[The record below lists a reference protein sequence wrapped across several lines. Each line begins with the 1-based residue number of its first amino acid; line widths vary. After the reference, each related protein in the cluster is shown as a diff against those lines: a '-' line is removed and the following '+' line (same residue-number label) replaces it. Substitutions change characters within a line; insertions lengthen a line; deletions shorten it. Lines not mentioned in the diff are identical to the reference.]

1 MSRLQNPKAE
11 SPLMTR
17 IRMFLTNNM
26 VTIIFVVLG
35 VAGLRVSGLSLP
47 FFFEDI
53 VNRLARNSFM
63 ALALIIPVL
72 AGLGLN
78 FAVVLGAMAGQSAI
92 IFVTHWGIGGLPGIL
107 LCIAISIPFAIG
119 MGIMTGRLL
128 NKARGKEM
136 ITTLILGFF
145 ANGIYQLVFLILVG
159 TVIPMNNDVLLLSS
173 GVGLRTSIDLTG
185 GLKNG
190 LDNILRLPLPV
201 FAIVLGVLLLA
212 WVVYRFIRNR
222 KAALAP
228 RRAPA
233 WLMALGAV
241 FALFL
246 MVWGALQLMNQSMFN
261 FVRVPGGT
269 YLIVIGLCLF
279 IVFFTKTKLGQDMRT
294 VGQDRHVAEVS
305 GIDADR
311 IRIIAMVMSIVL
323 ASVGQIIFLQNLG
336 TFSTYGSHEQTGMFA
351 IAALLIG
358 GASVAKA
365 TISQALI
372 GTLLF
377 HTIFIVSPL
386 AGRVLFGDAQLG
398 EFFRAFVAYGIIGL
412 SLALHSWKKQ
422 MQAKE
427 AERLLA

>member
-1 MSRLQNPKAE
+1 MSELRSGGPGATK
-11 SPLMTR
+11 R
-17 IRMFLTNNM
+17 FLTNNL
-26 VTIIFVVLG
+26 VTIVFLVIGL
-35 VAGLRVSGLSLP
+35 AGLAVSGLSLP
-47 FFFEDI
+47 FFFDDI

-78 FAVVLGAMAGQSAI
+78 FAVVLGAMAGQAAI
-92 IFVTHWGIGGLPGIL
+92 IAVTHWGIGGMGGIL
-107 LCIAISIPFAIG
+107 LCIALAFPVAAVLG
-119 MGIMTGRLL
+119 VMTGRLL
-128 NKARGKEM
+128 NRARGKEM

-159 TVIPMNNDVLLLSS
+159 TVIPMNNDKLVLSS

-190 LDNILRLPLPV
+190 MDDLIRVPFPIFTALMAAGALT
-201 FAIVLGVLLLA
+201 FIVLRIAKAKGK
-212 WVVYRFIRNR
+212 R
-222 KAALAP
+222 KAASGG
-228 RRAPA
+228 RAKA
-233 WLMALGAV
+233 VWTAVGAV
-241 FALFL
+241 LCLAL
-246 MVWGALQLMNQSMFN
+246 VAWGALQATGQSMFN
-261 FVRVPGGT
+261 FVRVPAGT
-269 YLIVIGLCLF
+269 FLITLGLCGF
-279 IVFFTKTKLGQDMRT
+279 IMFFTKTKLGQDMRT
-294 VGQDRHVAEVS
+294 VGQDRHIAEVS

-311 IRIIAMVMSIVL
+311 VRIIAMVMSTVL
-323 ASVGQIIFLQNLG
+323 AAVGQIIFLQNLG

-377 HTIFIVSPL
+377 HTMFIVSPL
-386 AGRVLFGDAQLG
+386 AGRVLLGDAQLG

-427 AERLLA
+427 ALRAAS

>member
-1 MSRLQNPKAE
+1 MSELTSGGPGAAKR
-11 SPLMTR
+11 
-17 IRMFLTNNM
+17 FLTNNL
-26 VTIIFVVLG
+26 VTVVFLVIG
-35 VAGLRVSGLSLP
+35 LAGLAVSGLSLP
-47 FFFEDI
+47 FFFDDI

-78 FAVVLGAMAGQSAI
+78 FAVVLGAMAGQAAI
-92 IFVTHWGIGGLPGIL
+92 IAVTHWGIGGMGGIL
-107 LCIAISIPFAIG
+107 LCIALAFPVSAILG
-119 MGIMTGRLL
+119 VMTGRLL

-159 TVIPMNNDVLLLSS
+159 TVIPMNNDTLVLSS

-190 LDNILRLPLPV
+190 MDDLIRIPFPIFVALMAAGALALM
-201 FAIVLGVLLLA
+201 VLGFVKSKRRGKA
-212 WVVYRFIRNR
+212 
-222 KAALAP
+222 KAAGKAK
-228 RRAPA
+228 AVWTA
-233 WLMALGAV
+233 VGAV
-241 FALFL
+241 LCLAL
-246 MVWGALQLMNQSMFN
+246 VAWGVLQSTGQSMFN
-261 FVRVPGGT
+261 FVRVPAGT
-269 YLIVIGLCLF
+269 FLITLALCGF

-294 VGQDRHVAEVS
+294 VGQDRHIAEVS

-311 IRIIAMVMSIVL
+311 VRIIAMVMSTVL
-323 ASVGQIIFLQNLG
+323 AAVGQIIFLQNLG

-377 HTIFIVSPL
+377 HTMFIVSPL
-386 AGRVLFGDAQLG
+386 AGRVIFGDAQLG

-427 AERLLA
+427 ALRAAS

>member
-1 MSRLQNPKAE
+1 MSELKSGGPGAAR
-11 SPLMTR
+11 R
-17 IRMFLTNNM
+17 FLTNNL
-26 VTIIFVVLG
+26 VTIVFLVIGL
-35 VAGLRVSGLSLP
+35 AGLSVSGLSLP
-47 FFFEDI
+47 FFFDDI

-78 FAVVLGAMAGQSAI
+78 FAVVLGAMAGQAAI
-92 IFVTHWGIGGLPGIL
+92 IAVTHWGVGGMVGIL
-107 LCIAISIPFAIG
+107 LCIALAFPFSAILG
-119 MGIMTGRLL
+119 VMTGRLL

-159 TVIPMNNDVLLLSS
+159 TVIPMNNDKLVLSS

-190 LDNILRLPLPV
+190 MDDLIRVPFPIFV
-201 FAIVLGVLLLA
+201 AVLA
-212 WVVYRFIRNR
+212 A
-222 KAALAP
+222 AALAFIALRLVKAKGKP
-228 RRAPA
+228 KAA
-233 WLMALGAV
+233 TGKAKSVWMAAGA
-241 FALFL
+241 ALCL
-246 MVWGALQLMNQSMFN
+246 ALVAWGALQSAGQSMFN
-261 FVRVPGGT
+261 FVRVPAGT
-269 YLIVIGLCLF
+269 FLITLGLCGF
-279 IVFFTKTKLGQDMRT
+279 IVFFTKTKLGQDMKT
-294 VGQDRHVAEVS
+294 VGQDRHIAEVS

-311 IRIIAMVMSIVL
+311 VRIIAMVMSTVL
-323 ASVGQIIFLQNLG
+323 AAVGQIIFLQNLG

-377 HTIFIVSPL
+377 HTMFIVSPL
-386 AGRVLFGDAQLG
+386 AGRALFGDAQLG

-427 AERLLA
+427 ALRAAS

>member
-1 MSRLQNPKAE
+1 MSELKSGGPGATKR
-11 SPLMTR
+11 
-17 IRMFLTNNM
+17 FLTNNL
-26 VTIIFVVLG
+26 VTIVFLVIGL
-35 VAGLRVSGLSLP
+35 AGLAVSGLSLP
-47 FFFEDI
+47 FFFDDI

-78 FAVVLGAMAGQSAI
+78 FAVVLGAMAGQAAI
-92 IFVTHWGIGGLPGIL
+92 IAVTHWGVGGMVGIL
-107 LCIAISIPFAIG
+107 LCIALAFPVSAVLG
-119 MGIMTGRLL
+119 VMTGRLL

-159 TVIPMNNDVLLLSS
+159 TVIPMNNDKLVLSS

-190 LDNILRLPLPV
+190 MDDLIRIPFPIFVALMAAGVLG
-201 FAIVLGVLLLA
+201 FIVLKLVKAKG
-212 WVVYRFIRNR
+212 
-222 KAALAP
+222 KAAANGKVKTAWMAVGAALSLALV
-228 RRAPA
+228 A
-233 WLMALGAV
+233 
-241 FALFL
+241 
-246 MVWGALQLMNQSMFN
+246 WGALQSAAPSMFN
-261 FVRVPGGT
+261 FVRVPAGT
-269 YLIVIGLCLF
+269 FLITLGLCGF
-279 IVFFTKTKLGQDMRT
+279 IMFFTKTKLGQDMRT
-294 VGQDRHVAEVS
+294 VGQDRHIAEVS

-311 IRIIAMVMSIVL
+311 VRIIAMVMSTVL
-323 ASVGQIIFLQNLG
+323 AAVGQIIFLQNLG

-377 HTIFIVSPL
+377 HTMFIVSPL

-427 AERLLA
+427 ALRAAS

>member
-1 MSRLQNPKAE
+1 MSRLHNSKAE
-11 SPLMTR
+11 SPVMTR
-17 IRMFLTNNM
+17 IRMFFTNNM

-35 VAGLRVSGLSLP
+35 LAGLRVSGLSLP

-92 IFVTHWGIGGLPGIL
+92 IFVTHWGIGGFPGIL

-119 MGIMTGRLL
+119 MGILTGRLL

-190 LDNILRLPLPV
+190 LDNILRMPLPV
-201 FAIVLGVLLLA
+201 FAIVMGVFLLA
-212 WVVYRFIRNR
+212 LVLYMFFRNR
-222 KAALAP
+222 KASVAP
-228 RRAPA
+228 RRTPA
-233 WLMALGAV
+233 WLIALCALSS
-241 FALFL
+241 LFL
-246 MVWGALQLMNQSMFN
+246 MVWGALQLVNQSMFN

-279 IVFFTKTKLGQDMRT
+279 ILFFTKTKLGQDMRT

-311 IRIIAMVMSIVL
+311 DRK
-323 ASVGQIIFLQNLG
+323 SV
-336 TFSTYGSHEQTGMFA
+336 
-351 IAALLIG
+351 
-358 GASVAKA
+358 V
-365 TISQALI
+365 
-372 GTLLF
+372 
-377 HTIFIVSPL
+377 
-386 AGRVLFGDAQLG
+386 
-398 EFFRAFVAYGIIGL
+398 
-412 SLALHSWKKQ
+412 
-422 MQAKE
+422 
-427 AERLLA
+427 

>member
-1 MSRLQNPKAE
+1 MSHLPDYSHE
-11 SPLMTR
+11 SPLATK
-17 IRMFLTNNM
+17 IRMFFTNNL
-26 VTIIFVVLG
+26 VTILFVVVGL
-35 VAGLRVSGLSLP
+35 AGLRVSGLSLP

-92 IFVTHWGIGGLPGIL
+92 IAVTHWGIGGLPGIL
-107 LCIAISIPFAIG
+107 LCIVLSFPVAAG
-119 MGIMTGRLL
+119 LGVMTGRLL

-159 TVIPMNNDVLLLSS
+159 TVIPMNNEKLVLSS
-173 GVGLRTSIDLTG
+173 GVGLRTTIDLTG

-190 LDNILRLPLPV
+190 LDNILRTPFPLFVILLGAGLFIWSIIRFMMRRRKGADSKGRRWAEIAFAV
-201 FAIVLGVLLLA
+201 FSLLLIV
-212 WVVYRFIRNR
+212 W
-222 KAALAP
+222 
-228 RRAPA
+228 
-233 WLMALGAV
+233 AV
-241 FALFL
+241 
-246 MVWGALQLMNQSMFN
+246 LQLLNQSMFN
-261 FVRVPGGT
+261 FVRVPAGT
-269 YLIVIGLCLF
+269 YAIVIGLCLLTS
-279 IVFFTKTKLGQDMRT
+279 FFTKTKLGQDMRT

-305 GIDADR
+305 GINADKV
-311 IRIIAMVMSIVL
+311 RIIAMVMSTVL
-323 ASVGQIIFLQNLG
+323 ASIGQIIFLQNLG

-372 GTLLF
+372 GTILF
-377 HTIFIVSPL
+377 HTMFIVSPL
-386 AGRVLFGDAQLG
+386 AGRALFGDAQLG
-398 EFFRAFVAYGIIGL
+398 EYFRSFVAYGIIGL
-412 SLALHSWKKQ
+412 SLALHSWKK
-422 MQAKE
+422 MLQARE
-427 AERLLA
+427 AARLVE

>member
-1 MSRLQNPKAE
+1 MSELQSVGPGATK
-11 SPLMTR
+11 R
-17 IRMFLTNNM
+17 FLTNNL
-26 VTIIFVVLG
+26 VTIVFLVIGL
-35 VAGLRVSGLSLP
+35 AGLAVSGLSLP
-47 FFFEDI
+47 FFFDDI

-78 FAVVLGAMAGQSAI
+78 FAVVLGAMAGQAAI
-92 IFVTHWGIGGLPGIL
+92 IAVTHWGVGGIGGIL
-107 LCIAISIPFAIG
+107 LCIALAFPVAAVL
-119 MGIMTGRLL
+119 GIMTGRLL
-128 NKARGKEM
+128 NRARGKEM

-145 ANGIYQLVFLILVG
+145 ANGIYQLIFLILVG
-159 TVIPMNNDVLLLSS
+159 TVIPMNNDKLVLSS

-190 LDNILRLPLPV
+190 MDDLIRIPFPTFVALMAAGALGFIVLRLV
-201 FAIVLGVLLLA
+201 KAKGRA
-212 WVVYRFIRNR
+212 
-222 KAALAP
+222 KAASAP
-228 RRAPA
+228 KVKSA
-233 WLMALGAV
+233 WSAIGAV
-241 FALFL
+241 FCLAL
-246 MVWGALQLMNQSMFN
+246 VAWGAMQAAGQSMYN
-261 FVRVPGGT
+261 FVRVPAGT
-269 YLIVIGLCLF
+269 FLITLGLCGF
-279 IVFFTKTKLGQDMRT
+279 ILFFTKTKLGQDMRT
-294 VGQDRHVAEVS
+294 VGQDRHIAEVS

-311 IRIIAMVMSIVL
+311 VRIIAMVMSTVL
-323 ASVGQIIFLQNLG
+323 AAVGQIIFLQNLG

-377 HTIFIVSPL
+377 HTMFIVSPL
-386 AGRVLFGDAQLG
+386 AGRVLLGDAQLG

-427 AERLLA
+427 ALRAAS